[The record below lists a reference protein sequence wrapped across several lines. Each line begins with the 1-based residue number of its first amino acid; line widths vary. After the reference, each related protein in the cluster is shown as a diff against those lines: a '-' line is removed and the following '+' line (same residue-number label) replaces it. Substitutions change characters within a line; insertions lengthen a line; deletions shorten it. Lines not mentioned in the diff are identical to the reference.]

1 MTYSPSIEGVFLCV
15 LHLLSMTTTFDFQVQ
30 VRTDFPGLS
39 YVVAQNED
47 AFSYLTE
54 EEELPYASDGSV
66 LLPTSQVGEFI
77 SDAEHA
83 HFSAALV

>member
-1 MTYSPSIEGVFLCV
+1 MATSV
-15 LHLLSMTTTFDFQVQ
+15 DFQVM

-54 EEELPYASDGSV
+54 EEDMPYASDGTV

>member
-1 MTYSPSIEGVFLCV
+1 MATSV
-15 LHLLSMTTTFDFQVQ
+15 DFQVI
-30 VRTDFPGLS
+30 VRTDFPGIS

-54 EEELPYASDGSV
+54 EEELPYSNDGSV
-66 LLPTSQVGEFI
+66 LLPTSQLGEFI

>member
-1 MTYSPSIEGVFLCV
+1 MTHSPSIEGAFPRV
-15 LHLLSMTTTFDFQVQ
+15 LHLLSMTATFDFQVQ
-30 VRTDFPGLS
+30 VRTDMPGLS

-54 EEELPYASDGSV
+54 EEDLSYLSDGSV
-66 LLPTSQVGEFI
+66 PLDTDKVGDFI

-83 HFSAALV
+83 QFCAALV